1 MSDRDVSDKTKAY
14 DWRIIERELNS
25 IYGDTISEADKTQQ
39 ETESREHAES
49 VLRHRRKSR
58 RKLAWQA
65 AVLAVLAMLAFKY
78 MPLFNLDE
86 IKVVGNSYVTSEEVC
101 RMAGIYRGQHI
112 LAVSP
117 EDAQKLLLKD
127 LRIEKAEVKRILPNG
142 LMIQVTERQPV
153 LNIPCEY
160 GYIDIDR
167 EGLVLAA
174 YRMPSQLNVPQLI
187 GMKVHDLYI
196 GDSVKEQSIKEIA
209 SFLGFLGPQAIG
221 SLFQVN
227 ISDFEHIVCLTPDRT
242 EIRLGKLDRPEEKA
256 KICRDFLAELKL
268 AKYPM
273 EYIDLSFE
281 TPFVKLRQGSSAP
294 IQFISGAA
302 TMKTEQ
308 PSETPKAAEQTNKT
322 EAVAKPTEKNAK
334 AGENKKDKPVATTAV
349 NADKAAK
356 NEQKPNPSADKG
368 GKANAQ

>member
-14 DWRIIERELNS
+14 DWRIIERELTS
-25 IYGDTISEADKTQQ
+25 IYGDTISEADKATQ
-39 ETESREHAES
+39 ESESREHAETI
-49 VLRHRRKSR
+49 LRHRRKSR

-86 IKVVGNSYVTSEEVC
+86 IKIVGNSYVTSEEVC

-112 LAVSP
+112 LSVSP
-117 EDAQKLLLKD
+117 EEAQKLLLKD

-196 GDSVKEQSIKEIA
+196 GDSVKEQPIKEIA

-294 IQFISGAA
+294 IQFISGAG
-302 TMKTEQ
+302 TVKTEQ
-308 PSETPKAAEQTNKT
+308 PAEAPKAAEKADKAT
-322 EAVAKPTEKNAK
+322 VAKPTEKNA
-334 AGENKKDKPVATTAV
+334 AGGGEKQDKPAGTTGG
-349 NADKAAK
+349 NADKAPK
-356 NEQKPNPSADKG
+356 NEQKQAPSADKG